1 MPIFNGEKYACES
14 CIKGHRVSG
23 CTHSGKQHTFKECNS
38 DRQTDRPLKHINPKG
53 RPVKQCEHCQKARK
67 TKSHHARCDCGT
79 KKDKAKAEKAAAAA
93 AAASA
98 SESEHDALNIDSALN
113 FAGTPPGC
121 ACHQGEKCLCGI
133 KKEPGD
139 LKLDTGFAKNLG
151 FNKAKPRLTTAHS
164 ETTLTVF
171 ANGHHKPCHR
181 MNNSAH
187 TSGAPYR
194 IPRHHTT
201 QGTVH
206 RSHDNL
212 AEMYSRTMDPARRSV
227 DSLNLTNNGFGY
239 FPPQSTAESVP
250 MTPLAGSLENDSSIF
265 DPTKYV
271 YNQQSA
277 LSKLVGETP
286 EPPHGLP
293 MSESMP
299 VHTYSWMG
307 SMYAPAPQYGVESIS
322 TSPTG
327 DLTPDFD
334 YSIPSAAADMT
345 SNPYPWSA
353 GDLPLDPNKL
363 SDSLQPVSHSGDS
376 NRQSVPG
383 MTTSSSGAQSEVG
396 EPALFGDMDLNKMQ
410 QEPPAVSDQQLMN
423 DPFQMRDPQSYR
435 LSSASLSQQ
444 DVRQQMPTSVPANEP
459 RQNLDLDFMQ
469 SSQDSNLM
477 GQPAIFGTSS
487 LDNQPIFPTT
497 TAASSGF
504 ADTTFPAPDFTTPMN
519 TPQSGLDATA
529 PPDAQGTD
537 WYNLLGTGM
546 GVNAFSVPI
555 ETLNNQNAEFPTWL

>member
-1 MPIFNGEKYACES
+1 MPILNGEKYACES

-23 CTHSGKQHTFKECNS
+23 CTHS
-38 DRQTDRPLKHINPKG
+38 DRPLKHINPKG

-93 AAASA
+93 AAAAASA
-98 SESEHDALNIDSALN
+98 SESEHDGHVNLDSTALN
-113 FAGTPPGC
+113 FPASSQGC

-133 KKEPGD
+133 KKED
-139 LKLDTGFAKNLG
+139 LKVDTTFLKNAQL
-151 FNKAKPRLTTAHS
+151 NKTKPRLTTAHS

-181 MNNSAH
+181 LNNSAH

-201 QGTVH
+201 HGSTVH

-227 DSLNLTNNGFGY
+227 DSLNLTNNAFGY
-239 FPPQSTAESVP
+239 FTPQTSAESVP
-250 MTPLAGSLENDSSIF
+250 MTPLAGSLENDSSMF
-265 DPTKYV
+265 DPSKYV
-271 YNQQSA
+271 YSQQSA
-277 LSKLVGETP
+277 LGKMVGEN
-286 EPPHGLP
+286 EPHGLP
-293 MSESMP
+293 ISESMP
-299 VHTYSWMG
+299 VHTYSWMNG
-307 SMYAPAPQYGVESIS
+307 MYAPAPQYGVESIS

-327 DLTPDFD
+327 DLTPDFE
-334 YSIPSAAADMT
+334 YNIPSAAADMT

-363 SDSLQPVSHSGDS
+363 SDSLQPVSHSGES

-410 QEPPAVSDQQLMN
+410 QEPSVGDQQLMN

-435 LSSASLSQQ
+435 LGSASLSQQ
-444 DVRQQMPTSVPANEP
+444 DVRPQMPTSVPANEP

-469 SSQDSNLM
+469 SSQDNSNLM
-477 GQPAIFGTSS
+477 GSPTVFGTTA
-487 LDNQPIFPTT
+487 LDNQSLFQT
-497 TAASSGF
+497 TASTSSGF
-504 ADTTFPAPDFTTPMN
+504 PDAGFTAADFTHTMN
-519 TPQSGLDATA
+519 TSQSGLDATTTT
-529 PPDAQGTD
+529 DAQGTD
-537 WYNLLGTGM
+537 WYNILGTGM

-555 ETLNNQNAEFPTWL
+555 ETMNNQNAEFPTWL

>member
-1 MPIFNGEKYACES
+1 MPIVNGEKYACES

-23 CTHSGKQHTFKECNS
+23 CTHS
-38 DRQTDRPLKHINPKG
+38 DRPLKHINPKG

-98 SESEHDALNIDSALN
+98 SESEHDGHVNIETALNL
-113 FAGTPPGC
+113 AGSSHGC
-121 ACHQGEKCLCGI
+121 ACHLGEQCHCGM
-133 KKEPGD
+133 KKDLD
-139 LKLDTGFAKNLG
+139 LKLDTGFTKNMQL
-151 FNKAKPRLTTAHS
+151 NKAKPRLTTAHS

-181 MNNSAH
+181 LNNSAH

-201 QGTVH
+201 HGGTVH
-206 RSHDNL
+206 KSHDNL
-212 AEMYSRTMDPARRSV
+212 AEMYSRSMDPARRSV
-227 DSLNLTNNGFGY
+227 DSLNLNNAAFGY

-250 MTPLAGSLENDSSIF
+250 MTPLAGSLENDCSIF
-265 DPTKYV
+265 DPTKYA
-271 YNQQSA
+271 YSQQSA
-277 LSKLVGETP
+277 LSKLVGEPP
-286 EPPHGLP
+286 EHHGLP
-293 MSESMP
+293 MSESLP
-299 VHTYSWMG
+299 VHTYPWMNG
-307 SMYAPAPQYGVESIS
+307 MYAPAPQYGVDSIS

-334 YSIPSAAADMT
+334 YNIPSAAADMT
-345 SNPYPWSA
+345 SNTYPWSA

-363 SDSLQPVSHSGDS
+363 SDSLQPVSHSGES

-410 QEPPAVSDQQLMN
+410 QDPSVSDRQLIN

-435 LSSASLSQQ
+435 LSSASQQ
-444 DVRQQMPTSVPANEP
+444 DVRQPMPTSVPANEP
-459 RQNLDLDFMQ
+459 RQNMDLGFMP
-469 SSQDSNLM
+469 SSQDSNVM
-477 GQPAIFGTSS
+477 GQSAVFGTSA
-487 LDNQPIFPTT
+487 LDSQSMFQTSAAAPSGFSDAAFTAADFSAPMNASQTGLDT
-497 TAASSGF
+497 TATA
-504 ADTTFPAPDFTTPMN
+504 N
-519 TPQSGLDATA
+519 PQG
-529 PPDAQGTD
+529 PD
-537 WYNLLGTGM
+537 WYNILGTGM
-546 GVNAFSVPI
+546 GVNGFTIPPVEPI
-555 ETLNNQNAEFPTWL
+555 NQNAEYPTWL

>member
-1 MPIFNGEKYACES
+1 M
-14 CIKGHRVSG
+14 
-23 CTHSGKQHTFKECNS
+23 
-38 DRQTDRPLKHINPKG
+38 KHINPKG

-93 AAASA
+93 ASA
-98 SESEHDALNIDSALN
+98 SESEHDAHASVETAFN
-113 FAGTPPGC
+113 FAGTSQGC
-121 ACHQGEKCLCGI
+121 ACHTGEKCLCGM
-133 KKEPGD
+133 KKDMD
-139 LKLDTGFAKNLG
+139 LKIDTGFAKSGQLG
-151 FNKAKPRLTTAHS
+151 KPKPRLTTAHS

-181 MNNSAH
+181 LNNSAH

-201 QGTVH
+201 HGSVH

-212 AEMYSRTMDPARRSV
+212 AEMYSRTLDPARRSV
-227 DSLNLTNNGFGY
+227 DSLTLNNNAYGY
-239 FPPQSTAESVP
+239 FAPQTAAESVP
-250 MTPLAGSLENDSSIF
+250 MTPLAGSLENDSSVF
-265 DPTKYV
+265 DPSKYV

-277 LSKLVGETP
+277 LSKLVGENN
-286 EPPHGLP
+286 EHHGLP
-293 MSESMP
+293 MSESLP
-299 VHTYSWMG
+299 VHTYSWMN
-307 SMYAPAPQYGVESIS
+307 SMYPAAPQYGVESIS

-327 DLTPDFD
+327 DLTPDLD
-334 YSIPSAAADMT
+334 YSIPSAAADMS

-353 GDLPLDPNKL
+353 GDLPLDPTKL
-363 SDSLQPVSHSGDS
+363 SNPLQPVSHSGDS
-376 NRQSVPG
+376 NRQSLPG

-396 EPALFGDMDLNKMQ
+396 EPTLFGDMDLNKIHP
-410 QEPPAVSDQQLMN
+410 EPTVGDQQLMN

-444 DVRQQMPTSVPANEP
+444 DLRQQMPTSVPANEP

-469 SSQDSNLM
+469 TSQDNNNLM
-477 GQPAIFGTSS
+477 GQSAVFGTSS
-487 LDNQPIFPTT
+487 LDNQSMFQTT

-504 ADTTFPAPDFTTPMN
+504 SDVPFTTADFTTPMN
-519 TPQSGLDATA
+519 TPQSGLDTTTA
-529 PPDAQGTD
+529 AAAVDVSGTD
-537 WYNLLGTGM
+537 WYNILGTGM

>member
-1 MPIFNGEKYACES
+1 MPILNGEKYACES

-23 CTHSGKQHTFKECNS
+23 CTHS
-38 DRQTDRPLKHINPKG
+38 DRPLKHINPKG

-93 AAASA
+93 AQASA
-98 SESEHDALNIDSALN
+98 SESEHDAHVNIETALSLG
-113 FAGTPPGC
+113 APSQGC
-121 ACHQGEKCLCGI
+121 ACHLGEKCLCGM
-133 KKEPGD
+133 KKDLD
-139 LKLDTGFAKNLG
+139 LKLDTGFAKNGQLT
-151 FNKAKPRLTTAHS
+151 KAAKPRLTTAHS

-181 MNNSAH
+181 LNNSAH

-201 QGTVH
+201 HGGTVH
-206 RSHDNL
+206 KSHDNL

-227 DSLNLTNNGFGY
+227 DSLNLNNTAFGY
-239 FPPQSTAESVP
+239 FTPQSTAESVP
-250 MTPLAGSLENDSSIF
+250 MTPLAGSLENDCSIF
-265 DPTKYV
+265 DPAKYV
-271 YNQQSA
+271 YSQQSA
-277 LSKLVGETP
+277 LSKMVGDAP
-286 EPPHGLP
+286 EHHGLP

-299 VHTYSWMG
+299 VHTYSWMNG
-307 SMYAPAPQYGVESIS
+307 GMYAPAPQYGVESIS

-334 YSIPSAAADMT
+334 YNIPSAAADMT

-363 SDSLQPVSHSGDS
+363 SDSLQPVSHSGES

-410 QEPPAVSDQQLMN
+410 QDPSVSDRQLIN

-444 DVRQQMPTSVPANEP
+444 DVRPQMPTSVPANEP

-469 SSQDSNLM
+469 SSQDM
-477 GQPAIFGTSS
+477 AQPAAVFGTTA
-487 LDNQPIFPTT
+487 LDSQPMFQTSAA
-497 TAASSGF
+497 AASSGF
-504 ADTTFPAPDFTTPMN
+504 SDAAFTAPDFSAPMN
-519 TPQSGLDATA
+519 APQAGLDTSA
-529 PPDAQGTD
+529 PANPQGAD
-537 WYNLLGTGM
+537 WYNILGTGM
-546 GVNAFSVPI
+546 GVNAFSVPV
-555 ETLNNQNAEFPTWL
+555 ETMNNQNAEFPTWL